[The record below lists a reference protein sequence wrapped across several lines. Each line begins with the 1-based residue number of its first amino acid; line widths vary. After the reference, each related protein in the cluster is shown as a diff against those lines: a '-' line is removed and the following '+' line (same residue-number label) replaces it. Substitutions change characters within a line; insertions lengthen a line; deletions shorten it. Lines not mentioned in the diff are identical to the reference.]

1 MARTKQ
7 TARKSTGGPG
17 PMLERSISSQG
28 APSDQP
34 VAKRAKTSPTEE
46 SKDTA
51 DSQPSRISGI
61 RNLYNHS
68 VDRNPQFAK
77 WSEFQDLILEEKHLK
92 QRGLAYPLIQRFSK
106 NVSEDGEQVSW
117 STHSIE
123 IQSPH
128 LKAIFDKVFVGY
140 PGWYPDAA
148 PYTFVPPFKPL
159 VHRWDIILEAFKAAE
174 EGGDESVKDDI
185 ALTRQILDPLLSTH
199 LSAINK
205 ARETLV
211 VSHESLWLLLAP
223 GSIMVSSEAGNT
235 CAMRLLNVSY
245 TPPNPRCGIPAV
257 WDLLLGQYDWNGSYC
272 GLRGVSKQIH
282 EYKEDTLV
290 TKFDVYPLE
299 FAPGGEKIEQELL
312 ARGQNWADLRGMHVK
327 HCIGKKYVKVVGPD
341 GRMVEIAKPISGRV
355 IVDSWGYFKGQNQV
369 IPKLSRNTL
378 KIEDNDEEDG
388 HEDDEDNDED
398 DENEDDEDNDNDED
412 MQDQDTPATSS
423 TASSVIKDEA
433 KRNEELNTLTADEFI
448 LTPPRVRGFDLR
460 TKEWC
465 LFDVN
470 DLSEPH
476 WDPTPYEKL
485 VLPGGIKEKELI
497 LGFSSHRASS
507 NSRASKFDDFVAQ
520 KGKGII
526 ILLCGPP
533 GVGKTLTAEAV
544 AEKSHTPLYVLSASD
559 LGTNPAKVDSALTE
573 ALECC
578 QMWNAALL
586 LDEADVFL
594 ESRSAASL
602 DRNELV
608 SIFLRRLEYYQGLM
622 FLTTNRL
629 SAIDAAFKSRLDLIL
644 PYHDLTEDSRRDVW
658 KNFIGNLPADAAS
671 FEDKDFD
678 ELAKT
683 EMNGREIKNCIKTSL
698 VLVKGDDGKLGMEH
712 LRVVLDIRKRIV
724 AVEKGFG
731 GYD

>member
-1 MARTKQ
+1 MPRMTGTAKLARTL
-7 TARKSTGGPG
+7 SEMEG
-17 PMLERSISSQG
+17 SQ
-28 APSDQP
+28 PL
-34 VAKRAKTSPTEE
+34 AKRAKTSSATDNTVEV
-46 SKDTA
+46 A
-51 DSQPSRISGI
+51 RISGI

-68 VDRNPQFAK
+68 VDRNPQTAK

-92 QRGLAYPLIQRFSK
+92 ERGLAYPLIQRFSK
-106 NVSEDGEQVSW
+106 NVSEDGEVSW

-123 IQSPH
+123 IQSPR

-140 PGWYPDAA
+140 PEWYPDAA
-148 PYTFVPPFKPL
+148 PYTFFPPFKPL
-159 VHRWDIILEAFKAAE
+159 VHRWEIILEAFNAVE
-174 EGGDESVKDDI
+174 DELTKDDI
-185 ALTRQILDPLLSTH
+185 ALTRQILEPLLATH

-211 VSHESLWLLLAP
+211 VSHEQLWLLLAP
-223 GSIMVSSEAGNT
+223 GSVMVSSEQGST
-235 CAMRLLNVSY
+235 CALRLLNVSY
-245 TPPNPRCGIPAV
+245 TPPNLRCGIPAV
-257 WDLLLGQYDWNGSYC
+257 WDLLLGQYDWNGNYC
-272 GLRGVSKQIH
+272 GLRGVSKQIQ

-299 FAPGGEKIEQELL
+299 FAPGKEKIEQELL
-312 ARGQNWADLRGMHVK
+312 ARGQKWAELRGMHVK
-327 HCIGKKYVKVVGPD
+327 HCVGKKYVKVLGPD
-341 GRMVEIAKPISGRV
+341 GRPVEIAKPISGRV

-369 IPKLSRNTL
+369 IPALSRNAL
-378 KIEDNDEEDG
+378 KIESEQDSNDDNDEE
-388 HEDDEDNDED
+388 EDDDD
-398 DENEDDEDNDNDED
+398 DENNSDNEDED
-412 MQDQDTPATSS
+412 MSEDTPATSS
-423 TASSVIKDEA
+423 SDSTVAIKDEA
-433 KRNEELNTLTADEFI
+433 KRNEEINTLTTEEFI
-448 LTPPRVRGFDLR
+448 LAPPRVRGFDLR

-470 DLSEPH
+470 DLTNPH
-476 WDPTPYEKL
+476 WDPTPFEKL
-485 VLPGGIKEKELI
+485 VLPGGMKEKELI
-497 LGFSSHRASS
+497 LGFSSHRSAS
-507 NSRASKFDDFVAQ
+507 SKFDDFVAQ

-559 LGTNPAKVDSALTE
+559 LGTNPAKVDRALTE

-644 PYHDLTEDSRRDVW
+644 PYHDLTEESRRDVW
-658 KNFIGNLPADAAS
+658 KNFIQNLPADSAS

-683 EMNGREIKNCIKTSL
+683 EMNGREIKNSIKTSL
-698 VLVKGDDGKLGMEH
+698 VLVGEGEMLGMEH
-712 LRVVLDIRKRIV
+712 LRVVLNIRKRIV